1 VSRRDWLGTPL
12 PEEFPIVVKGARVMK
27 NVHRKWW
34 LTIVAALCL
43 ASAASAAEKNNPRQ
57 MPEGGSAAV
66 YLLGAGITCLGAMV
80 VRSRFA
86 KPKQL

>member
-1 VSRRDWLGTPL
+1 M
-12 PEEFPIVVKGARVMK
+12 VVKGALFMK

-34 LTIVAALCL
+34 LAVVAVLCL
-43 ASAASAAEKNNPRQ
+43 TPAASAVHKDKHKRY

-80 VRSRFA
+80 VRSRFP